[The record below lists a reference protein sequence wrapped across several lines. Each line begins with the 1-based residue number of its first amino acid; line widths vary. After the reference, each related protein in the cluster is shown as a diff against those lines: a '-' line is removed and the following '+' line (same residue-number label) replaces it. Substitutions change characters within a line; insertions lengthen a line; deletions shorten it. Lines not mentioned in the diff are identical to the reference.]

1 LLLPTLPLLRGSL
14 WPPLAARLRYQN
26 HGTLHSSITITIN
39 HACTPSLTHS
49 HRLSPVT
56 THIGGQDGYHSTMG
70 STLNAVHL
78 STACGC
84 LLAGLLRTGS
94 LPRRSFLWS
103 LVASSPR
110 PSSSANLSQPPA
122 SASHVTH
129 NHAPG
134 VANSFSHRTNQ
145 VHTMPLLGYKQPPPP
160 FLPALHPI
168 SS

>member
-1 LLLPTLPLLRGSL
+1 
-14 WPPLAARLRYQN
+14 
-26 HGTLHSSITITIN
+26 
-39 HACTPSLTHS
+39 
-49 HRLSPVT
+49 
-56 THIGGQDGYHSTMG
+56 MG

-134 VANSFSHRTNQ
+134 VANSLSYRTNQ
-145 VHTMPLLGYKQPPPP
+145 VHDNAFIGPQAIP
-160 FLPALHPI
+160 PALHTI
-168 SS
+168 SSRVQRSNSRSASVTDDGCSMRPLMCGSARAITSCGFGGFSGFRGCLLPEQRFTQS